1 MTAKQLAFIDMAK
14 EYAKE
19 GKILIRESK
28 KQLDRFF
35 AIMNNDDEKPNCY
48 VGVNQ
53 WHGYFLKH

>member
-1 MTAKQLAFIDMAK
+1 MTAKQLAFIDMAQ

-35 AIMNNDDEKPNCY
+35 AIMNNDDEKPNFY
-48 VGVNQ
+48 NAIRP
-53 WHGYFLKH
+53 WHYYFLKH